1 MKRGGGGVSEGSG
14 RHDAGINAQ
23 NLYVYTHIY
32 TYVYIYVYTHTHT
45 YVSINIWA
53 GGAYL
58 RPLSTSLKAT
68 AIQPS
73 SSVLEAMTS
82 ARLPPATYMRKV

>member
-1 MKRGGGGVSEGSG
+1 MRVQVYEKGGGGGERRWQRVC
-14 RHDAGINAQ
+14 AGNNAR
-23 NLYVYTHIY
+23 NLEIYTHIY
-32 TYVYIYVYTHTHT
+32 ICIYMCIHMY
-45 YVSINIWA
+45 INILPM
-53 GGAYL
+53 GTYL
-58 RPLSTSLKAT
+58 RPLSTSLNAT